1 MTNSEE
7 MLTALEDNNLEAADK
22 FFKQA
27 LTADDPDT
35 LYSLAEELYAMGFLE
50 QSEAIY
56 QQLLKQ
62 FPDEDQIRTTLA
74 DIAVSNGQHDEALAY
89 LSDITPESNAYAES
103 LLTAAD
109 VYQTMGLPEVS
120 EQKLL
125 TAIRAF
131 PEEPVMQFAL
141 AELYF
146 ELGEY
151 RKAANYYEALI
162 DQDVTELG
170 QVDIQ
175 KRLATSYAS
184 SGAFEEALEIYES
197 LRQEFL
203 TADDQFQM
211 GFLYLQIKDYERSI
225 KLLTALQKSD
235 PQYTSLYAY
244 LATAQAAI
252 NQLEAALVT
261 VQTGIGYDQYS
272 EVLYQKG
279 SELALQLGDDV
290 VAEQMLTKALAINP
304 DNMGEI
310 NALSAVYRRQNRH
323 AENISLVQEAIE
335 NHKPTAELYWSLAQ
349 SQFAEE
355 QMTAARENYL
365 LAYPELK
372 ADPEFLHDLIRFFQE
387 MAQVPELLS
396 ALEQYLKLKPNDL
409 DMQEMYEDYKSA
421 DSNA

>member
-7 MLTALEDNNLEAADK
+7 MLAALEDNNLEAAEQA
-22 FFKQA
+22 FKQA
-27 LTADDPDT
+27 LTADNPDT

-50 QSEAIY
+50 QASIIY

-62 FPDEDQIRTTLA
+62 FPDEDQLKTTLA
-74 DIAVSNGQHDEALAY
+74 DIAVSDGHYDDALAY

-131 PEEPVMQFAL
+131 PDEPVMQFAL

-184 SGAFEEALEIYES
+184 SGAFEEALQIYEG
-197 LRQEFL
+197 LQQAFL

-211 GFLYLQIKDYERSI
+211 GFLYLQIKDYQRAIEI
-225 KLLTALQKSD
+225 LTKLQKTD

-244 LATAQAAI
+244 LATAQAAV
-252 NQLEAALVT
+252 NQTAEALTT
-261 VQTGIGYDQYS
+261 VQTGIGYDQFS

-290 VAEQMLTKALAINP
+290 VAEQLLTKALEINP

-310 NALSAVYRRQNRH
+310 NALSAVYRRQKRH
-323 AENISLVQEAIE
+323 SENIDLVKNAIE

-349 SQFAEE
+349 SQLAVDDLV
-355 QMTAARENYL
+355 AARENYL

-372 ADPEFLHDLIRFFQE
+372 ENPNFLHDLILFFQE
-387 MAQVPELLS
+387 MAQVPEMLA
-396 ALEQYLKLKPNDL
+396 ALKQYLKLMPNDL
-409 DMQEMYEDYKSA
+409 EMQALYDDYQ
-421 DSNA
+421 NNTY

>member
-7 MLTALEDNNLEAADK
+7 MLAALEDNNLEAAEQA
-22 FFKQA
+22 FKQA
-27 LTADDPDT
+27 LTADNPDT

-50 QSEAIY
+50 QASIIY

-62 FPDEDQIRTTLA
+62 FPDEDQLKTTLA
-74 DIAVSNGQHDEALAY
+74 DIAVSDGHYDDALAY

-131 PEEPVMQFAL
+131 PDEPVMQFAL

-184 SGAFEEALEIYES
+184 SGAFEEALQIYEG
-197 LRQEFL
+197 LQQAFL

-211 GFLYLQIKDYERSI
+211 GFLYLQIKDYQRAIEI
-225 KLLTALQKSD
+225 LTKLQKTD

-244 LATAQAAI
+244 LATAQAAV
-252 NQLEAALVT
+252 NQTAEALTT
-261 VQTGIGYDQYS
+261 VQTGIGYDQFS

-279 SELALQLGDDV
+279 SELVLQLGDDV
-290 VAEQMLTKALAINP
+290 VAEQLLTKALEINP

-310 NALSAVYRRQNRH
+310 NALSAVYRRQKRH
-323 AENISLVQEAIE
+323 SENIDLVKNAIE

-349 SQFAEE
+349 SQLAVDDLV
-355 QMTAARENYL
+355 AARENYL

-372 ADPEFLHDLIRFFQE
+372 ENPNFLHDLILFFQE
-387 MAQVPELLS
+387 MAQVPEMLA
-396 ALEQYLKLKPNDL
+396 ALKQYLKLMPNDL
-409 DMQEMYEDYKSA
+409 EMQTLYDDYQ
-421 DSNA
+421 NNTY

>member
-7 MLTALEDNNLEAADK
+7 MLAALEDNNLEAAEQA
-22 FFKQA
+22 FKQA
-27 LTADDPDT
+27 LTADNPDT

-50 QSEAIY
+50 QASIIY

-62 FPDEDQIRTTLA
+62 FPDEDQLKTTLA
-74 DIAVSNGQHDEALAY
+74 DIAVSDGHYDDALAY

-131 PEEPVMQFAL
+131 PDEPVMQFAL

-184 SGAFEEALEIYES
+184 SGAFEEALQIYEG
-197 LRQEFL
+197 LQQAFL

-211 GFLYLQIKDYERSI
+211 GFLYLQIKDYQRAIEI
-225 KLLTALQKSD
+225 LTKLQKTD

-244 LATAQAAI
+244 LATAQAAV
-252 NQLEAALVT
+252 NQTAEALTT
-261 VQTGIGYDQYS
+261 VQTGIGYDQFS

-290 VAEQMLTKALAINP
+290 VAEQLLTKALEINP

-310 NALSAVYRRQNRH
+310 NALSAVYRRQKRH
-323 AENISLVQEAIE
+323 SENIDLVKNAIE

-349 SQFAEE
+349 SQLAVDDLV
-355 QMTAARENYL
+355 AARENYL

-372 ADPEFLHDLIRFFQE
+372 ENPNFLHDLILFFQE
-387 MAQVPELLS
+387 MAQVPEMLA
-396 ALEQYLKLKPNDL
+396 ALKQYLKLMPNDL
-409 DMQEMYEDYKSA
+409 EMQTLYDDYQ
-421 DSNA
+421 NNTY